1 MRDTPNHRLSN
12 RWSAKPA
19 AQALRPCAG
28 LLLALLLGFMSGGA
42 GQAQPVEPNG
52 GETPTVQMPIAPTMP
67 VYKPRARGPSRG
79 RVDGGFR
86 GGQGGEPVLKV
97 LAPADH
103 VGETVKKRPA
113 LFWFLSSPTS
123 YPIVFTL
130 EDTTRYQP
138 IVERTLPAPT
148 KAGIQ
153 MIRLSDFEHMLEERV
168 QYRWHISI
176 VVDPESRS
184 KDIHAMGVIERRP
197 CPIPADLAH
206 HDYECMIATSDFG
219 YSPALRDWNRF
230 CVQGGRRFF
239 PVLLQNMVGHVGPLV
254 VPHET
259 ACFECFLARR
269 DSHLEKPELHRA
281 VDAES
286 FEGQRVSGF
295 HPTMTSIVA
304 ELAAFEL
311 IKSHT
316 RGLPF
321 LVGTYIEVS
330 LLAPRMIPRKVLKIP
345 RCLVCSPLHT
355 HPSVTLKKEM
365 FTLVNREDA

>member
-1 MRDTPNHRLSN
+1 MRETPNHRLSN

-153 MIRLSDFEHMLEERV
+153 IIRLSDFEHMLEERV

-197 CPIPADLAH
+197 YTEDLFLNTTCQDPRDAICLYAEAGLWYDAIAVISDLIAAH
-206 HDYECMIATSDFG
+206 PNDRVLRLQRA
-219 YSPALRDWNRF
+219 ALLE
-230 CVQGGRRFF
+230 QIG
-239 PVLLQNMVGHVGPLV
+239 LV
-254 VPHET
+254 
-259 ACFECFLARR
+259 
-269 DSHLEKPELHRA
+269 D
-281 VDAES
+281 
-286 FEGQRVSGF
+286 
-295 HPTMTSIVA
+295 VA
-304 ELAAFEL
+304 EFDRQAN
-311 IKSHT
+311 
-316 RGLPF
+316 
-321 LVGTYIEVS
+321 
-330 LLAPRMIPRKVLKIP
+330 
-345 RCLVCSPLHT
+345 PL
-355 HPSVTLKKEM
+355 
-365 FTLVNREDA
+365 R